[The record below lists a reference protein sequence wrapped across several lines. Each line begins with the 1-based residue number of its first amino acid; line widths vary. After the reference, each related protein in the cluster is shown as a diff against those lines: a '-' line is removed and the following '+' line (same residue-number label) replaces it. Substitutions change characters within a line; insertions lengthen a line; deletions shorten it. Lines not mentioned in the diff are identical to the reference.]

1 MKKTIKK
8 VINAAVTFFIRAIGF
23 VLFAEFL
30 TIVSAIDALAEG
42 QTGLGPVLLLGLLVS
57 AGMFVIAM
65 VLPFAVA
72 LAMELVKFFAKLR
85 ASHLLPK
92 YRRFSLSVAAVAEY
106 IGDYAASA
114 FACVF
119 KFMCF

>member
-1 MKKTIKK
+1 MKKLNKI
-8 VINAAVTFFIRAIGF
+8 INAVVNFAIRAIGF
-23 VLFAEFL
+23 TLFAEFL
-30 TIVSAIDALAEG
+30 TIVSSIDALAEG
-42 QTGLGPVLLLGLLVS
+42 QTGIGPVLMLGLLVC

-92 YRRFSLSVAAVAEY
+92 YRRFPLSVAAVAEY